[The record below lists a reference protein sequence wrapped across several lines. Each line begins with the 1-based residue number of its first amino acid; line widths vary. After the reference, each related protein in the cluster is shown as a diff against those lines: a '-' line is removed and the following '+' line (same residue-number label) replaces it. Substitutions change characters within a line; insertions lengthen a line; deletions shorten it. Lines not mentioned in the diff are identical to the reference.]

1 MDQAKLLDQL
11 RVARTLSRLALT
23 EIALVSGLPRWRVQ
37 QIFAGSHSA
46 PRPAE
51 LRALQRGIVQLERIA
66 AKKKALI
73 ANHRK
78 TPARKPRRQPV
89 ATP

>member
-1 MDQAKLLDQL
+1 MNTDKLLDQL
-11 RVARTLSRLALT
+11 RIARTLSRLALT
-23 EIALVSGLPRWRVQ
+23 DIALVSGLPRWRTQ

-46 PRPAE
+46 PRTAE
-51 LRALQRGIVQLERIA
+51 LRALQRGIAQLERIA

-73 ANHRK
+73 ANR
-78 TPARKPRRQPV
+78 TTLARAKPRRLPV